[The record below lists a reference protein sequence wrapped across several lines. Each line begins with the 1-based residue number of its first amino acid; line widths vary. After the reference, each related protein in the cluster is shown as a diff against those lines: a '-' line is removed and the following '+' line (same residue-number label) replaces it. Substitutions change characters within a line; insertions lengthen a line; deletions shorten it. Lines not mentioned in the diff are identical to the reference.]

1 MAAFQVIT
9 EALEEFPNA
18 SAAQAPV
25 DALRL
30 TINKQTPQQAL
41 KNISVETLVKHY
53 REHELPDIFH
63 ERKPE
68 PGVDEQQKA
77 YSTQYAYEIYLNR
90 WIRPR
95 SNSYRLSAVK
105 PVHLDACLNT
115 LPLARGSKAKIRNI
129 MSALFAHA
137 IRWEWAEKNP
147 VTSVRQS
154 AKR

>member
-9 EALEEFPNA
+9 EALEEFPNE
-18 SAAQAPV
+18 SAAQATV

-41 KNISVETLVKHY
+41 KSIRLDTPVKHY

-95 SNSYRLSAVK
+95 WNSYRLSDVKAVDVEAWLK
-105 PVHLDACLNT
+105 T
-115 LPLARGSKAKIRNI
+115 LPLASGSKAKIRNI
-129 MSALFAHA
+129 MSAPFAHA
-137 IRWEWAEKNP
+137 IRWERAKMNP
-147 VTSVRQS
+147 FAALRQR
-154 AKR
+154 AQ

>member
-9 EALEEFPNA
+9 EALEEFPNE
-18 SAAQAPV
+18 SAAQATV

-41 KNISVETLVKHY
+41 KNISVETLGKHN

-77 YSTQYAYEIYLNR
+77 YSTQYAHEIYLNR

-95 SNSYRLSAVK
+95 WNSYGLSAVK
-105 PVHLDACLNT
+105 PVAVDGGLK
-115 LPLARGSKAKIRNI
+115 P
-129 MSALFAHA
+129 
-137 IRWEWAEKNP
+137 
-147 VTSVRQS
+147 
-154 AKR
+154 